1 MIKNVLIVDDDQGM
15 LDTITK
21 GLKKYE
27 ASFRMLT
34 ASDGITAVEVLKQ
47 HIISIVV
54 TDLKMPKMDG
64 FSLLAYIIEHYP
76 EIPVIIITAYSTPEM
91 ERLARDGGAI
101 AYISKPFMMEN
112 LASKIVH
119 VIRKESEGGTLHNVS
134 SGMFLQLIEMEQKT
148 CTIRLSE
155 KNSGQQGVLFFRDGE
170 LLEARVSTLQGM
182 EAAYRIFGWE
192 EVNLSIQNTCSQKE
206 NRIQSELQ
214 PLILEAMR
222 LKDEADHSPQPAK
235 SAEPLAKRTPVPV
248 EKSERLNPAEKLRR
262 RIETLFGPRCGILD
276 IYADSSWV
284 HWLKAMTAIGQHF
297 KTGKI
302 KAAYV
307 DKNESNDTILIAQKE
322 VLVLSVDARCP
333 RDRMLQELS
342 D

>member
-1 MIKNVLIVDDDQGM
+1 MIKNVLIVDDDLGM

-27 ASFRMLT
+27 ASFRSLT
-34 ASDGITAVEVLKQ
+34 ASNGVTAVEVLKR
-47 HIISIVV
+47 HIVSIVV

-76 EIPVIIITAYSTPEM
+76 EIPVINMTAYSTPEM
-91 ERLARDGGAI
+91 QRLARDGGAI
-101 AYISKPFMMEN
+101 AYISKPFLMEN
-112 LASKIVH
+112 LARKIVQ

-148 CTIRLSE
+148 CTIRLVE
-155 KNSGQQGVLFFRDGE
+155 KKSGRQGVLFFRDGE
-170 LLEARVSTLQGM
+170 LLEARVDTKQGM
-182 EAAYRIFGWE
+182 EAAYRIFGWD

-222 LKDEADHSPQPAK
+222 LKDEADTVKPPPKEDQPVPEVKTA
-235 SAEPLAKRTPVPV
+235 AADTLEKRTPT
-248 EKSERLNPAEKLRR
+248 EKLRR
-262 RIETLFGPRCGILD
+262 RIQTLFGPRCGIRD
-276 IYADSSWV
+276 IYADESWDR
-284 HWLKAMTAIGQHF
+284 WLAAMTGIGQHF
-297 KTGKI
+297 KTGQI
-302 KAAYV
+302 KAAYI
-307 DKNESNDTILIAQKE
+307 DRNEPNDVILLVKE
-322 VLVLSVDARCP
+322 DVMVLSVDARCP